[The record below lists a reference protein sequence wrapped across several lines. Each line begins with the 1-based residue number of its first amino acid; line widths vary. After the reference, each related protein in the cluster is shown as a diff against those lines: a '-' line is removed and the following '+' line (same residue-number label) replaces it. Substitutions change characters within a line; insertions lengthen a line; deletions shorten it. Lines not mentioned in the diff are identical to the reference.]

1 MRALHQAWQHCAG
14 HLAAAGQGSA
24 AVTCGQSVL
33 GPLPEQAELRPGLA
47 GKRGNRKPQVWQGC
61 RAADGT
67 LGVLL
72 PGAVCQ
78 GCGRQPSCPPDPHS
92 TCRSIPRRGTASPGL
107 ILTLQRCCLLQPQ
120 PHVPSLCWV
129 RSVTAPAGARR
140 VPAVHPQLTVGPA
153 FAQDPP
159 PSPSPRMQ
167 DGPPRASTEWRSA
180 ASVLVLQ
187 EVQGR
192 GRDPPAKSPGD
203 TPWPKDQAAS
213 AQLLSS
219 QAAAVPW
226 SRHATSAG
234 SELPGMAGILPAPHA
249 WLEAAGGPRAELG

>member
-1 MRALHQAWQHCAG
+1 M
-14 HLAAAGQGSA
+14 
-24 AVTCGQSVL
+24 
-33 GPLPEQAELRPGLA
+33 PGL
-47 GKRGNRKPQVWQGC
+47 W
-61 RAADGT
+61 
-67 LGVLL
+67 
-72 PGAVCQ
+72 
-78 GCGRQPSCPPDPHS
+78 
-92 TCRSIPRRGTASPGL
+92 
-107 ILTLQRCCLLQPQ
+107 
-120 PHVPSLCWV
+120 
-129 RSVTAPAGARR
+129 APAFLSPRPSQH
-140 VPAVHPQLTVGPA
+140 VQVHPQERHSLTWPYPDTPEVLPA
-153 FAQDPP
+153 PATAPCPVPVLGQVCD
-159 PSPSPRMQ
+159 SPSRGTQGPCCAPTADRRASICPGPSTLPFPQ
-167 DGPPRASTEWRSA
+167 DAGWPPRASTEWRSA